1 MSATSS
7 YLEIASK
14 TERYAALE
22 AGLRAMLDGERDPV
36 LIMSTVACELHHAFD
51 YFDWTGFYRVVQP
64 ELLAVGPYQGGMAA
78 FIYRL
83 TEVCVVHVPGPV
95 RRSGFGMCISGPT
108 ISHALL
114 PRCLKLLFL
123 LCDNQ
128 MARWLL
134 S

>member
-51 YFDWTGFYRVVQP
+51 YFDWTGFTGLCSLSCLQSALIKGDMGV
-64 ELLAVGPYQGGMAA
+64 

-83 TEVCVVHVPGPV
+83 TGVCVAPVPGPV
-95 RRSGFGMCISGPT
+95 RRSGFGMCISERT

-114 PRCLKLLFL
+114 PRCLKSWFL
-123 LCDNQ
+123 LCDN
-128 MARWLL
+128 
-134 S
+134 